1 MKARHEFRYENDYYA
16 YLHSIYMIEAMKAV
30 ITQNMMFCETGEL
43 DYNNQPQEVYKR
55 AKSYADYFVDKIAT
69 KQ

>member
-1 MKARHEFRYENDYYA
+1 
-16 YLHSIYMIEAMKAV
+16 MIEAMKAV